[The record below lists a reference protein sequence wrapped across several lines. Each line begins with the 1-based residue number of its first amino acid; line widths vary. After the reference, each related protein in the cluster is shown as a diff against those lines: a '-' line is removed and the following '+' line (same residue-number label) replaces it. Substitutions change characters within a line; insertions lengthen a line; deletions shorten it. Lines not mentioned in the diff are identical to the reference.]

1 MSVHKLDI
9 VSQKLILTPK
19 LQLMTT
25 MWKYLVT
32 ILLEKI
38 THLTLNMYYKD
49 TLPFKLSNIKYL
61 QECITFEII
70 IGIKCCKFLVSL

>member
-1 MSVHKLDI
+1 MPVHKLDI

-32 ILLEKI
+32 ILFGKI
-38 THLTLNMYYKD
+38 THLTLNMFCHKD
-49 TLPFKLSNIKYL
+49 TLAFKQINIKYL
-61 QECITFEII
+61 QECIRF
-70 IGIKCCKFLVSL
+70 